1 MVPFARPGDRRTGPV
16 SPVPTSA
23 NGTGGTRRPSAPR
36 TRRPSS
42 PVRRP
47 PRHGEP
53 PPRLG
58 VSGRRPVTPNVRPG
72 PRNRTS
78 GATTRRPTVCRR
90 FPRRRLRR
98 SACPEPSSGSSS
110 KEAGDALTAGNSVWA
125 GVVRGLRGGLPRSGA
140 VRVVF
145 PPPPPRS
152 PALPGSLDCAL
163 ARWAET
169 PVSGSTAG
177 CTGVVLSWRTDDG
190 RRRDPRAPA
199 TGLPA
204 LVRPGA
210 VRRAMSHGTR
220 TRRPSRQHRRR
231 GPSAVQGFRDLVPAR
246 ILWRSTGRL
255 SSSGSIPRRR
265 GGPPRRSR
273 APGTP

>member
-1 MVPFARPGDRRTGPV
+1 MAPFARPGGRRTGPV

-23 NGTGGTRRPSAPR
+23 NGTGGTRRPVAAPR
-36 TRRPSS
+36 YSQAVFP

-98 SACPEPSSGSSS
+98 PHVPSRRPRVPTRRQGTSARRQ
-110 KEAGDALTAGNSVWA
+110 TASVH
-125 GVVRGLRGGLPRSGA
+125 GLRRGLPRNGA

-145 PPPPPRS
+145 PPLLRAPRLCRVHWTAPS
-152 PALPGSLDCAL
+152 HGGQRHPFRGQPRGVPASSFRGGQSACGGAIPLP
-163 ARWAET
+163 RP
-169 PVSGSTAG
+169 PVSR
-177 CTGVVLSWRTDDG
+177 LSSGRERLGARCRT
-190 RRRDPRAPA
+190 
-199 TGLPA
+199 
-204 LVRPGA
+204 RPGPGA
-210 VRRAMSHGTR
+210 
-220 TRRPSRQHRRR
+220 RPRQHRRR
-231 GPSAVQGFRDLVPAR
+231 GLSADQGSRGLVPAR
-246 ILWRSTGRL
+246 ILW
-255 SSSGSIPRRR
+255 
-265 GGPPRRSR
+265 
-273 APGTP
+273 